1 MTEAVNLV
9 AIEEIRLLKAR
20 YVRALDTK
28 DWPLLRS
35 LLTDD
40 MIADFREMPG
50 DQPDEKLI
58 TTGADAFVASV
69 AAELDKATTVHH
81 VHSFEIR
88 FTGSRDAE
96 GIWAMDDHFWAG
108 EGADLAG
115 RSRHG
120 FGHYHD
126 SYRKASG
133 RWLISKTRL
142 SRIRVERD

>member
-1 MTEAVNLV
+1 MMTEAVNLA

-28 DWPLLRS
+28 DWALLRS

-40 MIADFREMPG
+40 MVGDFREMPG
-50 DQPDEKLI
+50 EADEKLL
-58 TTGADAFVASV
+58 TTGAEAFVAGV
-69 AAELDKATTVHH
+69 AAALEHATTVHH

-88 FTGSRDAE
+88 FTGARDAE

-108 EGADLAG
+108 EGSDLAG

-126 SYRKASG
+126 CYRKARG
-133 RWLISKTRL
+133 RWLIARTRL

>member
-1 MTEAVNLV
+1 MTEAVNLS

-20 YVRALDTK
+20 YLRAIDTK

-40 MIADFREMPG
+40 MVGDFREMG
-50 DQPDEKLI
+50 GTIDERLL
-58 TTGADAFVASV
+58 TTSADAFVTSV
-69 AAELDKATTVHH
+69 AAALEKATTVHH

-88 FTGSRDAE
+88 FTGARDAE

-108 EGADLAG
+108 EGSDLAG
-115 RSRHG
+115 RSHHG

-126 SYRKASG
+126 CYRKARG
-133 RWLISKTRL
+133 RWLIAKTRL
-142 SRIRVERD
+142 SRIRVVHE